1 MTPAPYVF
9 KNLLG
14 FKTYEPPAEK
24 WETVYTSSG
33 YIMRRVDE

>member
-14 FKTYEPPAEK
+14 FKTYEPPAER
-24 WETVYTSSG
+24 WTCIRTGTTYT
-33 YIMRRVDE
+33 YTRVDE

>member
-1 MTPAPYVF
+1 MTPEPYVF

-24 WETVYTSSG
+24 WEMSYKNNVYK
-33 YIMRRVDE
+33 IKRIDK